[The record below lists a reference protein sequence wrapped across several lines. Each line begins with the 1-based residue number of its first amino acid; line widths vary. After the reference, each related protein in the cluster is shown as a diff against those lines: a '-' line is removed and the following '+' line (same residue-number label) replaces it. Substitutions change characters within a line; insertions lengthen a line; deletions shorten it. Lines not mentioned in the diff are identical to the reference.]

1 MCARNIKPENERW
14 VLGMERRLASQTMP
28 DGGSS
33 RLAELLGERRGRGKK
48 DPSHF
53 RGGRRRRS
61 ALSAALRR
69 VCAETRVVSSSQLS
83 VPTHTAIL
91 FSLSTTARAR
101 APCS

>member
-14 VLGMERRLASQTMP
+14 VLGMESRLASQTMP

-33 RLAELLGERRGRGKK
+33 RLAELLGERRREKK
-48 DPSHF
+48 TLRTFS
-53 RGGRRRRS
+53 GGRRRRS

-69 VCAETRVVSSSQLS
+69 VCAEMRVASFPQLS
-83 VPTHTAIL
+83 VHTHTAIL

-101 APCS
+101 SPCS